1 MKKSVLSLCVLAG
14 LGLASAEVFAHKA
27 GDWLVRGRIININP
41 NDDSSAIANST
52 AGAFPVADSKVGV
65 NDAWTLDI
73 DITHMISDNFG
84 VELLLDPS
92 TKHELIGKNAIAGF
106 NKIGETTV
114 LPPALIAQ
122 YHFSPKAQFQPYVGL
137 GLNYTMF
144 FKSKLTNAAL
154 AGALGGVGKLEIDNK
169 AGWVAQAGADF
180 DMGNGWFVNA
190 DVKYIG
196 LKTSAN
202 FTYGPGLAAKASVD
216 VDINPWVYG
225 VGIGKRF

>member
-1 MKKSVLSLCVLAG
+1 MKKSVLSLCVLAS
-14 LGLASAEVFAHKA
+14 LGFASAEVFAHKA
-27 GDWLVRGRIININP
+27 GDLLVRGRVININP
-41 NDDSSAIANST
+41 SDDSTAITSNAT
-52 AGAFPVADSKVGV
+52 AGFLVPDSKVGV
-65 NDAWTLDI
+65 EDAWTLDI
-73 DITHMISDNFG
+73 DITSMITDNFG

-92 TKHELIGKNAIAGF
+92 TKHELTGKNAIAGF

-122 YHFSPKAQFQPYVGL
+122 YHFSPKSQFQPYVGL

-144 FKSKLTNAAL
+144 FKSELTNAAL
-154 AGALGGVGKLEIDNK
+154 GTALGGVGKLEIDNK

-190 DVKYIG
+190 DMKYIG
-196 LKTSAN
+196 LKTTAS
-202 FTYGPGLAAKASVD
+202 FTYGAGLTNRASLD

-225 VGIGKRF
+225 IGIGKRF

>member
-14 LGLASAEVFAHKA
+14 LGLTSAEVFAHKA

-41 NDDSSAIANST
+41 DSSSSAITSNAT
-52 AGAFPVADSKVGV
+52 AGFAVPDSRVGV
-65 NDAWTLDI
+65 KDAWTLDI

-92 TKHELIGKNAIAGF
+92 TKHDLVGKNAINSF

-122 YHFSPKAQFQPYVGL
+122 YHFSPKSQFQPYVGL

-144 FKSKLTNAAL
+144 FKSKLTNATL

-169 AGWVAQAGADF
+169 VGWVAQAGADY

-196 LKTSAN
+196 LKTTAS
-202 FTYGPGLAAKASVD
+202 FTYGAGLVNKASLD

-225 VGIGKRF
+225 IGIGRRF

>member
-41 NDDSSAIANST
+41 DSSSNEVAVG
-52 AGAFPVADSKVGV
+52 GAAQKGYRVGV
-65 NDAWTLDI
+65 EDAWTLDI
-73 DITHMISDNFG
+73 DITNMISDNFG

-92 TKHELIGKNAIAGF
+92 TKHEIVGKDAIAGLG
-106 NKIGETTV
+106 KIGEVTV

-122 YHFSPKAQFQPYVGL
+122 YHFSPKSQFQPYVGL

-144 FKSKLTNAAL
+144 FKGKSSTSLYNAL
-154 AGALGGVGKLEIDNK
+154 NGVTDLKVDNK
-169 AGWVAQAGADF
+169 AGWVAQAGADY

-196 LKTSAN
+196 LKTTATFDVN
-202 FTYGPGLAAKASVD
+202 TKGTAAKASVD

-225 VGIGKRF
+225 IGIGKRF

>member
-1 MKKSVLSLCVLAG
+1 MKKSVLSLCVLAS
-14 LGLASAEVFAHKA
+14 LGFASAEVFAHKA
-27 GDWLVRGRIININP
+27 GDLLVRGRVININP
-41 NDDSSAIANST
+41 SDDSTAITSNAT
-52 AGAFPVADSKVGV
+52 AGFPVPDSKVGV
-65 NDAWTLDI
+65 EDAWTLDI
-73 DITHMISDNFG
+73 DITSMITDNFG

-92 TKHELIGKNAIAGF
+92 TKHELTGKNAIAGF

-122 YHFSPKAQFQPYVGL
+122 YHFSPKSQFQPYVGL

-144 FKSKLTNAAL
+144 FKSELTNAAL
-154 AGALGGVGKLEIDNK
+154 GTALGGVGKLEIDNK

-190 DVKYIG
+190 DMKYIG
-196 LKTSAN
+196 LKTTAS
-202 FTYGPGLAAKASVD
+202 FTYGAGLTNRASLD

-225 VGIGKRF
+225 IGIGKRF

>member
-14 LGLASAEVFAHKA
+14 LGLTSAEVFAHKA
-27 GDWLVRGRIININP
+27 GDWLVRGRIINVNP
-41 NDDSSAIANST
+41 DSSST
-52 AGAFPVADSKVGV
+52 EVKVGGVSQTGYNVGV

-73 DITHMISDNFG
+73 DITNMISDNFG

-92 TKHELIGKNAIAGF
+92 TKHDIVGKNAISGLGT
-106 NKIGETTV
+106 IGETTV
-114 LPPALIAQ
+114 LPPSLIAQ
-122 YHFSPKAQFQPYVGL
+122 YHFSPKSQFQPYVGL

-144 FKSKLTNAAL
+144 FKSKSSSSLYNAL
-154 AGALGGVGKLEIDNK
+154 NGVTDLEIDNK
-169 AGWVAQAGADF
+169 MGWVAQAGADY

-196 LKTSAN
+196 LKTTAT
-202 FTYGPGLAAKASVD
+202 FDVGTKGTTIGKASVD

-225 VGIGKRF
+225 IGIGKRF

>member
-41 NDDSSAIANST
+41 DSSSNAISSV
-52 AGAFPVADSKVGV
+52 GGFPVADSRVGV
-65 NDAWTLDI
+65 EDAWTLDI

-92 TKHELIGKNAIAGF
+92 TKHELVGKNAIAAF

-122 YHFSPKAQFQPYVGL
+122 YHFSPKSQFQPYVGFRFEL
-137 GLNYTMF
+137 HLV
-144 FKSKLTNAAL
+144 LQ
-154 AGALGGVGKLEIDNK
+154 E
-169 AGWVAQAGADF
+169 Q
-180 DMGNGWFVNA
+180 
-190 DVKYIG
+190 
-196 LKTSAN
+196 
-202 FTYGPGLAAKASVD
+202 
-216 VDINPWVYG
+216 IN
-225 VGIGKRF
+225 